1 MIEHMSNILFALNPL
16 LNNTGVNHPK
26 LKEGNIVE
34 KDTMPMTKKK
44 NFFFRVVL
52 PYASDDKTLYLSYVL
67 SAICKYRTYFQFRQF

>member
-34 KDTMPMTKKK
+34 KETMPMTKKK
-44 NFFFRVVL
+44 NFFFAYFCL
-52 PYASDDKTLYLSYVL
+52 TLLTTRL
-67 SAICKYRTYFQFRQF
+67 FI